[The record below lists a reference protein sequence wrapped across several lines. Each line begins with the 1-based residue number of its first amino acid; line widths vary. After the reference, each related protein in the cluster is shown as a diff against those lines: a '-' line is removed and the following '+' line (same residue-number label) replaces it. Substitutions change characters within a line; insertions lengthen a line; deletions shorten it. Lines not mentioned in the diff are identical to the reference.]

1 MAKAKKTEKKTDK
14 KSKAEELV
22 LTYHQKMQAAA
33 KTHTKDLKANLLN
46 LDPPKGTNG
55 AVRTNVMCV
64 DLITGGGF
72 PKNRMTTVSGD
83 RGAGKTTLIQNSM
96 ARQMDL
102 GTRTTYEDLEGAADY
117 QWAKKNGCDINKY
130 IALKLLDYI
139 PDFNSG
145 DDALRYIHRMQEEA
159 IKNGAEQLPYL
170 AGLYYYDSIPAGPP
184 EALTENDEHGASP
197 LLAIMLSKY
206 LPMIRSKLRKSN
218 SSFVGINQI
227 RENPRQKFGSPEYEP
242 GGNAPDFYADMKL
255 WLRLVGKA
263 KDIALDKDH
272 PLVPK
277 SDSGMF
283 KAMGVNLEE
292 NPDGSIDSYIY
303 THVKTVKNRVFSPL
317 KETYF
322 RIWSADSSGQ
332 GQGIDPVFDTIRFYE
347 EIGLCEFR
355 SKKEVL
361 MVNPDSGEVTTHD
374 YFDLKADIL
383 TNTELRDKGYAML
396 ESGKAFELYFERIK
410 RGGTELAPP
419 DAEEDPEAKPD
430 PIEQLADAVI
440 EEGKNL
446 KKTNKEA
453 KQRVAKEVR
462 G

>member
-1 MAKAKKTEKKTDK
+1 MAKAKKTAAAKKES
-14 KSKAEELV
+14 KSKAEDIV
-22 LTYHQKMQAAA
+22 LEYHKKMQASAR
-33 KTHTKDLKANLLN
+33 THTKDLKANLLD
-46 LDPPKGTNG
+46 LEPPKGTNG

-72 PKNRMTTVSGD
+72 PRHRMTTVSGD
-83 RGAGKTTLIQNSM
+83 RGAGKTTLIQSSM

-102 GTRTTYEDLEGAADY
+102 GTRTTYEDLEGAADL
-117 QWAKKNGCDINKY
+117 QWAKKNGCDMNKY
-130 IALKLLDYI
+130 IASKMLDYI

-145 DDALRYIHRMQEEA
+145 DDALRYIHRMQEDA
-159 IKNGAEQLPYL
+159 IKAGADQLPFL
-170 AGLYYYDSIPAGPP
+170 AGLYFYDSIPAGPP
-184 EALTENDEHGASP
+184 EALTENDEHGSAP

-283 KAMGVNLEE
+283 KAQGVNLEE
-292 NPDGSIDSYIY
+292 NPDGSTDSYIY
-303 THVKTVKNRVFSPL
+303 THVKTNKNRVFTPL
-317 KETYF
+317 RETYF
-322 RIWSADSSGQ
+322 RVWSADSSGQ

-361 MVNPDSGEVTTHD
+361 MVNPKSGEVTTHD
-374 YFDLKADIL
+374 YYDLKAEIL
-383 TNTELRDKGYAML
+383 THPDLREQGYEML
-396 ESGKAFELYFERIK
+396 DSGKAFELYFERIK

-419 DAEEDPEAKPD
+419 DQDEEPGAVLPEALT
-430 PIEQLADAVI
+430 EALTEAG
-440 EEGKNL
+440 ETL
-446 KKTNKEA
+446 KKDIVKAKKRISTEA
-453 KQRVAKEVR
+453 R